1 MSSYRWELLNADE
14 DVPFQEVSIDCRSVP
29 GCPGEWSVRTRT
41 LSGGKREGVQ
51 VVEVDT
57 GAARWWLL
65 PTRGLNVWRGWSGD
79 GELGW
84 RSPVR
89 GPVHPAFVP
98 LYDPSGL
105 GWLEGFDE
113 LLVRCGL
120 ESNGAPDF
128 DADGRLKYPLHGR
141 IGNTPAHTLHAE
153 VDSEKRRLRIIAE
166 MDEVRFHFQKLR
178 LVAAFE
184 TEIGSTG
191 FTLHDRLVNLSESPA
206 EAQLLYHPNFG
217 APLLDAGAQLVVPA
231 KTVVPRN
238 ARAAE
243 GVATW
248 SHYAA
253 PQAGFEEQV
262 YFFELYAD
270 RRHWTTVLLKNAHGT
285 EGVRLDFDV
294 RRLPCFTQWKNTTAL
309 SDGYVTGIEPGTNF
323 PNPRSFETAQG
334 RVVRLD
340 PRGAAEFVLKL
351 KWLRSPGA
359 VSDAERRVR
368 AIRGDRPTTVHR
380 TPQPGWCVDA

>member
-1 MSSYRWELLNADE
+1 MPEYRWELLDAHR
-14 DVPFQEVSIDCRSVP
+14 DVAFRELTIDCRSVP
-29 GCPGEWSVRTRT
+29 GCPGAWHVRTRT
-41 LSGGKREGVQ
+41 LRGGKREGVQ
-51 VVEVDT
+51 VVEVDN
-57 GAARWWLL
+57 GAVRWWLL
-65 PTRGLNVWRGWSGD
+65 PTRGLNVWRGGAGD
-79 GELGW
+79 AELGW

-98 LYDPSGL
+98 IYDPGGL

-128 DADGRLKYPLHGR
+128 DANGRLMYPLHGR
-141 IGNTPAHTLHAE
+141 IGNTPAHKLDLE
-153 VDSEKRRLRIIAE
+153 IDPDKRRIRVTAE
-166 MDEVRFHFQKLR
+166 IDEVRFHFHKLR
-178 LVAAFE
+178 LMAAFE
-184 TEIGSTG
+184 TELESDG
-191 FTLHDRLVNLSESPA
+191 FQLHDRILNLSESPA

-238 ARAAE
+238 ERAAD
-243 GVATW
+243 GIDQWA
-248 SHYAA
+248 HYAA
-253 PQAGFEEQV
+253 PQPGFEEQV

-270 RRHWTTVLLKNAHGT
+270 RHDWTTVLLKNAHGT
-285 EGVRLDFDV
+285 EAVRLDFDI

-323 PNPRSFETAQG
+323 PNPRSFEGEQG

-340 PRGAAEFVLKL
+340 PRGSAEFALKL
-351 KWLRSPGA
+351 RWLRSPQA
-359 VSDAERRVR
+359 VVNAERRVR
-368 AIRGDRPTTVHR
+368 AIQGGRPTTVHEK
-380 TPQPGWCVDA
+380 PQSGWCVDA